1 MAPCLRSLFAMCW
14 RENPG
19 AYHTYIINKRG
30 RALALGVDVVPLR
43 ANAADPCPDWRP
55 SFELVR
61 HGVGDPGL
69 RGTALD
75 NAAGHR
81 DGLEQELRADFFGK
95 PEVNGCRDRK
105 LKLADVACESDD
117 NRSNEQCLPI

>member
-1 MAPCLRSLFAMCW
+1 MTIIYAGIYRPRESAFRSLDGIERPCLRSLFAMCW

-19 AYHTYIINKRG
+19 AYHAYINKRG

-43 ANAADPCPDWRP
+43 ANAADPCPDWR
-55 SFELVR
+55 SFFELVR

-75 NAAGHR
+75 GAAGHR
-81 DGLEQELRADFFGK
+81 EGLEQELRAWAR
-95 PEVNGCRDRK
+95 VR
-105 LKLADVACESDD
+105 
-117 NRSNEQCLPI
+117 